1 MNKVKRVLTV
11 TEEKKQEEEQHV
23 QEQVGNQEITQ
34 REVNQNEDEKILRPT
49 ISSEELL
56 RKRENKSNHKELTAK
71 VEQYNFN
78 QGFRNNRSVS
88 ESLVKVKEIAPI
100 IENNN
105 EKIDIKPPRK
115 KKNMF
120 PLIILLMLLLIGGGV
135 YYYLNFFNKKELT
148 SPPLEQ
154 EEPPKE
160 KEKQNKTTCHLALKM
175 ENQKQNAI
183 LEYIYYDKEN
193 KLKGYE
199 QNTTFEY
206 LEEVPKTIIEECN
219 LTNKQY
225 EGYEGYI
232 NKCVQNDE
240 LSYTFSIKVDL
251 TKLEEKT
258 LTFDDKTITISV
270 NLDDDTIALKE
281 EYENA
286 NYECNTEEVVIEE

>member
-1 MNKVKRVLTV
+1 MNKVKRVLKV

-23 QEQVGNQEITQ
+23 QEQVGKQEVTQ

-88 ESLVKVKEIAPI
+88 ESLVEVKEIAPT

-120 PLIILLMLLLIGGGV
+120 PLIILLILLLIGSGV
-135 YYYLNFFNKKELT
+135 YYYLNFFNKKELIP
-148 SPPLEQ
+148 PPLEQ

-219 LTNKQY
+219 LTNKLY
-225 EGYEGYI
+225 EGYEGYS

-240 LSYTFSIKVDL
+240 LSYTFSIKVNL

-258 LTFDDKTITISV
+258 LTFDDKTITIPV

-286 NYECNTEEVVIEE
+286 NYECNTEEVVMEE

>member
-1 MNKVKRVLTV
+1 M
-11 TEEKKQEEEQHV
+11 TEEKKQEEEQ
-23 QEQVGNQEITQ
+23 QEQVGKQEEAQ
-34 REVNQNEDEKILRPT
+34 REVSQNEEEKILRPT

-56 RKRENKSNHKELTAK
+56 RNRESKNTSKEFTAK

-88 ESLVKVKEIAPI
+88 ESLVEVKESTPI

-135 YYYLNFFNKKELT
+135 YYYLNFFNKKELIP
-148 SPPLEQ
+148 PPLDQ

-206 LEEVPKTIIEECN
+206 LEEVPNTIIEECN
-219 LTNKQY
+219 STNKTY
-225 EGYEGYI
+225 EGYEGYS
-232 NKCVQNDE
+232 NKCIQNDE
-240 LSYTFSIKVDL
+240 LSYTFSIKVNL

-258 LTFDDKTITISV
+258 LTFDDKTITIPV

-286 NYECNTEEVVIEE
+286 NYECVTEEVAIED